1 MRCFADISAINR
13 EKKAW
18 YSSIIVCITFAQY
31 CNGPYMSLQNS
42 LTEVFSN
49 FLLNYNCC
57 LIAIGINAVAVIK
70 NSEQSFNI
78 FDAHCSDLHGIPHS
92 LFMHTVLLLTICT
105 IVNRDNKWEFQIWF
119 FLDHHME
126 KCSSLE
132 KYSQSIISLYSKYS
146 DSYFFHCPV
155 LSFQCK
161 LWWI

>member
-13 EKKAW
+13 ENKAW

-49 FLLNYNCC
+49 FLLNCNCC

-119 FLDHHME
+119 FFGPSYGKVFISGEIFSIHNFPLF
-126 KCSSLE
+126 KIFRQLLLPLSSI
-132 KYSQSIISLYSKYS
+132 KFSM
-146 DSYFFHCPV
+146 
-155 LSFQCK
+155 
-161 LWWI
+161 